1 MGAQAISEQ
10 EDSIKACRNLVQSDS
25 LLAMDSPQEAME
37 VEMQL
42 QIEEGT
48 SQRRSWPV
56 KSVAVALVVLA
67 VVGVASTMGGSQQ
80 VLMSDHVPQMK
91 YSPDHAKFS
100 EQEIAWR
107 IVNEYRE
114 PERRGETPRTMI
126 LSVLGEVKELPNWP
140 HDREDLWIIK
150 TAVDH
155 TGAQVKTLRP
165 VNSITE
171 CLKLRQQSGINKPG
185 VVACN
190 EEPDKTD
197 KGEGQVMDVVSY
209 DGLLLYNP
217 HQSLRVIC
225 AALDRDKRLGVGAA
239 VVGRAGRTI
248 EDNKRECTWRLEATV
263 NPFDAKGGG
272 GDHLV
277 KMHKEAWNNHAG
289 YEGGPHNGDGGD
301 DF

>member
-1 MGAQAISEQ
+1 
-10 EDSIKACRNLVQSDS
+10 
-25 LLAMDSPQEAME
+25 MDLPQEAME
-37 VEMQL
+37 EEMQFL
-42 QIEEGT
+42 TEEGA
-48 SQRRSWPV
+48 SERRSWPA

-67 VVGVASTMGGSQQ
+67 VVGVASTMGGSHQ
-80 VLMSDHVPQMK
+80 VLMGDHVPQRK
-91 YSPDHAKFS
+91 YSKDHAKFS

-107 IVNEYRE
+107 IVNDYRE
-114 PERRGETPRTMI
+114 PERKGETPRTMI
-126 LSVLGEVKELPNWP
+126 LSVLGEVKPLPDWP

-171 CLKLRQQSGINKPG
+171 CLKLRQQSGIKFPG

-190 EEPDKTD
+190 EEPDKAD
-197 KGEGQVMDVVSY
+197 KGEGQVMDAVSY

-225 AALDRDKRLGVGAA
+225 AALNPDKRLGVGVA
-239 VVGRAGRTI
+239 VLGMAGKTI

-272 GDHLV
+272 GSHLV
-277 KMHKEAWNNHAG
+277 KMHTEAWNNHKG
-289 YEGGPHNGDGGD
+289 YAGGPHNGGD
-301 DF
+301 DDW